1 MRGYLRLAGEIKGAA
16 ARLKMLEAVRP
27 IATNQQSKRLLLATL
42 AEAADPGALQVAAS
56 FLGDADVTAE
66 AEVAT
71 LRIARVLVRRDA
83 PSVRAAMRKLMD
95 TTKDQQ
101 VTADAAALD
110 DEAMK
115 APPPDAAQTALQYD
129 KARSDATKAALAK
142 RAPQGYRL
150 ACYLDCGPDSVDGAK
165 GGPLLRLIGG
175 GTYFWAGAEQVADVR
190 FGSVFYDGGRVIF
203 EASGLNP
210 KKSYQLGFSWWD
222 FDHATRAQSVILAT
236 GKGESETQVLDKTKL
251 PSGASQ
257 QPPDEKVL
265 PVPQELYRDGS
276 LRITFRNEAE
286 PNVVVSELWLWES
299 SAEGVLTAPP
309 GAASHARVPSD
320 RRRKGK
326 KLSRWF
332 RSLAIWT

>member
-1 MRGYLRLAGEIKGAA
+1 
-16 ARLKMLEAVRP
+16 
-27 IATNQQSKRLLLATL
+27 
-42 AEAADPGALQVAAS
+42 
-56 FLGDADVTAE
+56 
-66 AEVAT
+66 
-71 LRIARVLVRRDA
+71 
-83 PSVRAAMRKLMD
+83 MRKLMD
-95 TTKDQQ
+95 TSKDQAIA
-101 VTADAAALD
+101 ADAAALD

-165 GGPLLRLIGG
+165 DGPLLRLIGG

-190 FGSVFYDGGRVIF
+190 FGSVFYDSGRVIF

-251 PSGASQ
+251 PSGVSQ
-257 QPPDEKVL
+257 QPPGEKVL
-265 PVPQELYRDGS
+265 PVPPELYRDGS
-276 LRITFRNEAE
+276 LRIAGRLQHEANGCSRGCQDGRRN
-286 PNVVVSELWLWES
+286 
-299 SAEGVLTAPP
+299 GVTA
-309 GAASHARVPSD
+309 G
-320 RRRKGK
+320 
-326 KLSRWF
+326 
-332 RSLAIWT
+332 

>member
-1 MRGYLRLAGEIKGAA
+1 
-16 ARLKMLEAVRP
+16 MLEAIRP

-165 GGPLLRLIGG
+165 DGPLLRLIGG

-203 EASGLNP
+203 EAGGLNP
-210 KKSYQLGFSWWD
+210 KKSYQLGFCWWD

-251 PSGASQ
+251 PSGASR

-299 SAEGVLTAPP
+299 AAEG
-309 GAASHARVPSD
+309 S
-320 RRRKGK
+320 
-326 KLSRWF
+326 
-332 RSLAIWT
+332 